1 MEIRDLV
8 LEKARAARRAAED
21 LAVLPTTVK
30 NAGLKAMADALEGQM
45 ERILKANQA
54 DLETARNRGIASA
67 LLDRLA
73 LNGDRVRGMARG
85 LREVAELPDPVGRVY
100 DQRVRPNGLRI
111 EKVRV
116 PIGVIG
122 IIYEARPNITSDV
135 AGLCLKSGN
144 ATVLRG
150 GSEALNSNLAIAQV
164 LEEAATSQGL
174 PPGAIQFIDIPDH
187 RAVEE
192 MLKLDGYIDLII
204 PRGGESLIRT
214 VVENSRIP
222 VIKHYKG
229 VCHTYVDRTA
239 DLGMAEEICHNA
251 KVQRPGVCNAMETLL
266 VHQEVAA
273 EFLPRMFERYRQAGV
288 ELRGCERT
296 RELFPDLKEATEE
309 DWYAEYLDL
318 ILAIRIVDGVE
329 EAIEHITKYGS
340 KHTDA
345 IISRDEGAI
354 RLFVSRVDSSS
365 VMVNT
370 STRFSDGGEYGLGA
384 EIGISTDK
392 IHARGPM
399 ALEELTIYK
408 WVVWG
413 DGQLRG

>member
-1 MEIRDLV
+1 
-8 LEKARAARRAAED
+8 
-21 LAVLPTTVK
+21 
-30 NAGLKAMADALEGQM
+30 
-45 ERILKANQA
+45 
-54 DLETARNRGIASA
+54 
-67 LLDRLA
+67 
-73 LNGDRVRGMARG
+73 MARG
-85 LREVAELPDPVGRVY
+85 LREVAELPDLVGRVY

-150 GSEALNSNLAIAQV
+150 GSEALNSNRAIAQV
-164 LEEAATSQGL
+164 LEEAAASQGL

-192 MLKLDGYIDLII
+192 MLKLDEYIDLII

-239 DLGMAEEICHNA
+239 DLAMAEEVCYNA

-266 VHQEVAA
+266 VHQEIAA

-288 ELRGCERT
+288 ELRGCART

-318 ILAIRIVDGVE
+318 ILAVRIVDGVE

-345 IISRDEGAI
+345 ILSRDQEAI

-399 ALEELTIYK
+399 GLEELTIYK